1 MTHTHGHT
9 GLICVLGVVLRCLE
23 VHVGPEAVLVAV
35 HLAAHGAQG
44 LGGGALVIVVAG
56 DVDTQAVLILH
67 LPPALRAPEPLAR
80 AAHPETRSCNNRV
93 E

>member
-1 MTHTHGHT
+1 M
-9 GLICVLGVVLRCLE
+9 CVLSIVLRCLE
-23 VHVGPEAVLVAV
+23 VHVGPEAELVAV
-35 HLAAHGAQG
+35 HLTAHGTKG
-44 LGGGALVIVVAG
+44 LGRGALVIVVAG

-67 LPPALRAPEPLAR
+67 LSPTFRTPKPTTR